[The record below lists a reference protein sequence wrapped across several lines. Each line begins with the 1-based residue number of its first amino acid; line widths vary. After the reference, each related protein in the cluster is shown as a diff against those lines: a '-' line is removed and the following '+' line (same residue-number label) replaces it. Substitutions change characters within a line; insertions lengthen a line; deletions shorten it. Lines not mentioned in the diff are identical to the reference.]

1 MFPQPVFPQPSSGK
15 TVASAPARPGRTV
28 RARLASRF
36 VALVSA
42 LALMN
47 LFSAPAHAQN
57 QSLNLVRDAEIE
69 HILALYAKPV
79 FQAANLDTR
88 VARTYL
94 VNDPSLNAFVA
105 GGQRVFVFTGLILR
119 TELPRQLVG
128 VLAHETGH
136 IRGGHLSRTADAL
149 ANAQTVSIIAALL
162 GGLAA
167 VAAGN
172 GNAAGALIAGGSS
185 AGTQLFLSYSRTQE
199 SAADQASV
207 VLMEKAG
214 WSPRGIVEFLRVLD
228 EQDFLVGARASNSY
242 MRTHPVSFERIE
254 ALETRVAASPL
265 YDKADPPELVRA
277 HNLMR
282 AKLSGF
288 VKDPK
293 DILREYPMTDTSEV
307 ARYARAVALMRLART
322 DQALADIDVL
332 IADNPDNAYFV
343 ELRGQILLEGGR
355 VAESLPPLREAQDR
369 IQHAA
374 VTTMLTQALIST
386 NTPETDAEAQKL
398 LEEVIRYENDNA
410 GAWRQLALVHGRQGN
425 RGMSL
430 LAGAEQYFHSGQFDY
445 AEEQASRALTIL
457 PKASPDYYRALDI
470 QNAVQTIRRRAR

>member
-1 MFPQPVFPQPSSGK
+1 MISATVIPQ
-15 TVASAPARPGRTV
+15 
-28 RARLASRF
+28 LASSLIQRSGIARAF
-36 VALVSA
+36 TRTLSTITA
-42 LALMN
+42 LALIV
-47 LFSAPAHAQN
+47 LFSTPSYAQN
-57 QSLNLVRDAEIE
+57 RSLNLVRDAEIE

-79 FQAANLDTR
+79 FRAANLDTR

-94 VNDPSLNAFVA
+94 VNDPTLNAFVA

-149 ANAQTVSIIAALL
+149 ANAQTISIIAALL

-167 VAAGN
+167 VAAGD
-172 GNAAGALIAGGSS
+172 GRAAGALIAGGSA
-185 AGTQLFLSYSRTQE
+185 AGTQSFLAYSRNQE

-207 VLMEKAG
+207 GLMEKAG
-214 WSPRGIVEFLRVLD
+214 WSPRGIVEFLKVLD
-228 EQDFLVGARASNSY
+228 EQDFLVGARGSNSY
-242 MRTHPVSFERIE
+242 LRTHPVSYERIE

-265 YDKADPPELVRA
+265 YDQPDPPELIRA

-282 AKLSGF
+282 AKLAGF

-293 DILREYPMTDTSEV
+293 QVLRDYPMTDTSEV
-307 ARYARAVALMRLART
+307 ARYARSVALMRLART
-322 DQALADIDVL
+322 DQALEDIDVL

-355 VAESLPPLREAQDR
+355 VAESLAPLRAAQER

-386 NTPETDAEAQKL
+386 NTPEADTEARKL
-398 LEEVIRYENDNA
+398 LEEVIRYESDNA
-410 GAWRQLALVHGRQGN
+410 GAWRQLALVHGRKGD

-430 LAGAEQYFHSGQFDY
+430 LAGAEQYFHSGQFDF

-457 PKASPDYYRALDI
+457 PNGGPDYYRALDI
-470 QNAVQTIRRRAR
+470 QNAIQTLRRRAQ